1 MLKKSVTAIAAT
13 AGLMAAFAD
22 TSTNTSANGT
32 VTPEVKNPW
41 KQSVTAG
48 LTLTSGNS
56 DSLLATIKYLADK
69 KSATDEFSLDADAAY
84 GKVNDVENASSLHGF
99 AQWNHLFSERAYG
112 YGRIEGLHDDIAAVS
127 YRFTGTAG
135 AGYYFVKEV
144 NTTLS
149 AEVGPGLVTQK
160 LEYDDP
166 HTYATLRIGEKFE
179 HKFAPGTR
187 IWQTAEILPQ
197 VDRVQNYIF
206 NLELGA
212 EAALS
217 KSLSLSVVL
226 DDSYNSEPASYTV
239 TRATPLPPTTYTAY
253 RKRNDV
259 RLVSGITYK
268 F

>member
-1 MLKKSVTAIAAT
+1 MLKKSVTTIAAT

-32 VTPEVKNPW
+32 VTPEIKNPW

-69 KSATDEFSLDADAAY
+69 KTAINEFTFDADGGY
-84 GKVNDVENASSLHGF
+84 GKANDVQSVGFVHGF
-99 AQWNHLFSERAYG
+99 AQLNHLFSERAYG
-112 YGRIEGLHDDIAAVS
+112 YGRIEGLHDDIAEVT
-127 YRFTGTAG
+127 YRFTGTVG
-135 AGYYFVKEV
+135 AGYYLIKEV
-144 NTTLS
+144 NTSLS
-149 AEVGPGLVTQK
+149 TEVGPGVVTQK

-197 VDRVQNYIF
+197 VDRVQNYIV

-212 EAALS
+212 EAAFS

-226 DDSYNSEPASYTV
+226 DDTYNSEPANS
-239 TRATPLPPTTYTAY
+239 L
-253 RKRNDV
+253 KRNDV
-259 RLVSGITYK
+259 KLVSGITYR

>member
-1 MLKKSVTAIAAT
+1 MLKKSVTTVVAT

-32 VTPEVKNPW
+32 VTPEIKNPW

-84 GKVNDVENASSLHGF
+84 GKANDVENASSVHGF
-99 AQWNHLFSERAYG
+99 AQWNHLFSERVYS
-112 YGRIEGLHDDIAAVS
+112 YGRIEGLHDDIAAIR
-127 YRFTGTAG
+127 YRFTVTAG
-135 AGYYFVKEV
+135 AGYYFIKQVD
-144 NTTLS
+144 TTLS
-149 AEVGPGLVTQK
+149 AEVGPGLVTEK
-160 LEYDDP
+160 LDDSTP
-166 HTYATLRIGEKFE
+166 DTFATLRIGEKFE
-179 HKFAPGTR
+179 HKFRPGTR

-197 VDRVQNYIF
+197 VDRLQNYIF

-217 KSLSLSVVL
+217 TSLSLNVTL
-226 DDSYNSEPASYTV
+226 DDCYNSEPANG
-239 TRATPLPPTTYTAY
+239 L
-253 RKRNDV
+253 KRNDV
-259 RLVSGITYK
+259 KLVSGISYK